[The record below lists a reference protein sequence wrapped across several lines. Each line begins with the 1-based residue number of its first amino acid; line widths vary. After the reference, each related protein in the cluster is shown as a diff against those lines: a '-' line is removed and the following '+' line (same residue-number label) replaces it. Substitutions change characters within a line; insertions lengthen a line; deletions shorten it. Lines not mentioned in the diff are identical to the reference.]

1 MQGFRD
7 WYQYWGNCCLI
18 NDMES
23 LPQPEGEARGLW
35 WASQVV
41 NRTTM
46 TEIDLSIPIISWWN
60 QINDE

>member
-7 WYQYWGNCCLI
+7 WYQYWGNRCLI

-23 LPQPEGEARGLW
+23 LPRPEGEARGQW

-46 TEIDLSIPIISWWN
+46 TNIDLLISIISWWN